1 MTDIENRTCVSWG
14 GYTSG
19 SLKIKNTKCDDS
31 EDKSDSG
38 MKTYYDKASGDAYD
52 DNLLLRGYLC
62 EARAIHTI
70 PAYERMVRDHKSWY
84 ICKICLVIAVSNRSN
99 FIVV

>member
-1 MTDIENRTCVSWG
+1 MKPSNLEWASGYPATDIENRTCVSWG
-14 GYTSG
+14 GYSSG
-19 SLKIKNTKCDDS
+19 SLKIKNTKCDAS

-38 MKTYYDKASGDAYD
+38 MKTYYDKASGNAYD

-70 PAYERMVRDHKSWY
+70 SAYERMVIS
-84 ICKICLVIAVSNRSN
+84 
-99 FIVV
+99 

>member
-1 MTDIENRTCVSWG
+1 MGSEMCIRDRYS
-14 GYTSG
+14 SG
-19 SLKIKNTKCDDS
+19 SLRIKNTKCDAS

-38 MKTYYDKASGDAYD
+38 MKGYYNKGSGDAYD

-70 PAYERMVRDHKSWY
+70 SAYERMVRS
-84 ICKICLVIAVSNRSN
+84 
-99 FIVV
+99 